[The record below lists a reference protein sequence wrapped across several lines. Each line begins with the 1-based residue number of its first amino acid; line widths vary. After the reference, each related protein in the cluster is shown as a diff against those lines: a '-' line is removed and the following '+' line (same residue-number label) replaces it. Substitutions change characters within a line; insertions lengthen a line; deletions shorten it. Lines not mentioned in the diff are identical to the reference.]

1 MNNGAENST
10 QISIMII
17 DDTPANLQ
25 VLAGMLKDGG
35 YKVRPVPSGK
45 LAIKAAENEPPD
57 LILLDIMMPE
67 MDGYDVCRKLKSTE
81 KLKDIPVIFISAMSD
96 TPDKVKA
103 LGVGGVDYI
112 TKPFQFAEVRAR
124 VETHLKI
131 RKLQIELQ
139 EHNLQLQKL
148 VEIKVKEISDSQMAT
163 IIALARL
170 AESRDYE
177 TGKHIERVQIYCK
190 MLADHIFKKS
200 GSKGKMDNAYV
211 ENIFHASPLH
221 DIGKVGIS
229 DHILLKPGKL
239 TTEEFEIMKTHT
251 TIGARTLE
259 AVRVKYPKNVLINM
273 GTVIARFHHEKW
285 DGTGYPNG
293 LAGEDIPLSARIM
306 AVVDVYDALRAK
318 RCYKQ
323 PLNHKESCDIIIKD
337 EGKAFDPVIVEAFKE
352 LADRFETVHEDLSG

>member
-1 MNNGAENST
+1 MNNGTENSN
-10 QISIMII
+10 QISIMIV

-45 LAIKAAENEPPD
+45 LAINAAENDPPD

-81 KLKDIPVIFISAMSD
+81 KLKNIPVIFISAMND

-131 RKLQIELQ
+131 RKLQLELQ
-139 EHNLQLQKL
+139 EHNNMLQKI
-148 VEIKVKEISDSQMAT
+148 VENKVKEISDSQMAT

-190 MLADHIFKKS
+190 MLADRLCEKS
-200 GSKGKMDNAYV
+200 GSKGKMDIAYV

-229 DHILLKPGKL
+229 DSILLKPGKL
-239 TTEEFEIMKTHT
+239 TPEEFEIMKTHT
-251 TIGARTLE
+251 VIGAQTLE
-259 AVRVKYPKNVLINM
+259 AVRGKYPKNAFINM
-273 GTVIARFHHEKW
+273 GIAIARSHHEKW

-293 LAGEDIPLSARIM
+293 LAGEDIPLCARIM

-318 RCYKQ
+318 RCYKK
-323 PLNHKESCDIIIKD
+323 PFEHRESCDIIIKD
-337 EGKAFDPVIVEAFKE
+337 EGKSFDPAIIEIFKE
-352 LADRFETVHEDLSG
+352 LSSRFETVHNGMSG